1 VCMCVSSTPLFDVS
15 TAGASCT
22 QLPYAGSTAMPA
34 GQTCL
39 HEVGVWQVWTVD
51 AAAEFVLLGDLTAY
65 VSLSGYRLRLPEHS
79 SPAGSAN
86 GSGGGAGEES
96 FVVVGMPGEKVE
108 LTYLRRDSA
117 AAGVAGGVA
126 GGGGTWTV
134 HVQSVVVGATGRA
147 LVTLK

>member
-1 VCMCVSSTPLFDVS
+1 M
-15 TAGASCT
+15 
-22 QLPYAGSTAMPA
+22 
-34 GQTCL
+34 

-117 AAGVAGGVA
+117 AAGVAGG
-126 GGGGTWTV
+126 GGTWTV